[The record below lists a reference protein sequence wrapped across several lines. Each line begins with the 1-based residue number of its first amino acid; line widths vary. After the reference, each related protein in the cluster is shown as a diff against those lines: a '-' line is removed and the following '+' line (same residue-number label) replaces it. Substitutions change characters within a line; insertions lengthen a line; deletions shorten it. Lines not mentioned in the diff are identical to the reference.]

1 MIFGGS
7 MSKLAKQGGNFGN
20 VISGLFLS
28 VGSSFPEVHISFV
41 YFTRV
46 IKRS

>member
-7 MSKLAKQGGNFGN
+7 MSKLAKHGGNFGN

-28 VGSSFPEVHISFV
+28 MGSFFPEVHISFV
-41 YFTRV
+41 NSTRV

>member
-1 MIFGGS
+1 MIFIGS

-20 VISGLFLS
+20 VISGLFLL
-28 VGSSFPEVHISFV
+28 VGSSFPDVDISFA
-41 YFTRV
+41 YSTRV

>member
-1 MIFGGS
+1 

-28 VGSSFPEVHISFV
+28 VGYSFFEVHTSFV
-41 YFTRV
+41 NSTRV
-46 IKRS
+46 IK

>member
-1 MIFGGS
+1 

-28 VGSSFPEVHISFV
+28 MGSSFPEVHISFV
-41 YFTRV
+41 NSTRV

>member
-1 MIFGGS
+1 

-28 VGSSFPEVHISFV
+28 VGSSLPEVIYHLC
-41 YFTRV
+41 TPPG
-46 IKRS
+46 

>member
-20 VISGLFLS
+20 VIYGLFLL
-28 VGSSFPEVHISFV
+28 VGSSFLEVHISFV
-41 YFTRV
+41 YSTRV

>member
-1 MIFGGS
+1 
-7 MSKLAKQGGNFGN
+7 MSRLAKQEGNFGN

-28 VGSSFPEVHISFV
+28 VGCSFVEVHISFV
-41 YFTRV
+41 NSTRV